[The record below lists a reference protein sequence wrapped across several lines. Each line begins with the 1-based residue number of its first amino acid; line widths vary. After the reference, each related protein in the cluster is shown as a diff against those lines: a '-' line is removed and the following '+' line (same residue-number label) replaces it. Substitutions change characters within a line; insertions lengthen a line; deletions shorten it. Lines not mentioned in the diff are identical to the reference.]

1 MFIALCARQYIVIMY
16 NSQNIFGEVELG
28 AYGQR
33 RPNPGLCPSFYIH
46 KKTRDVSGS
55 PET

>member
-1 MFIALCARQYIVIMY
+1 MHNSENIV
-16 NSQNIFGEVELG
+16 NEVELG

-33 RPNPGLCPSFYIH
+33 RPNSGLCPSFSIH
-46 KKTRDVSGS
+46 KRTRDVSGS